1 MAVEGINV
9 IEREDGVAV
18 LELDLAGEK
27 VNKFSTPVM
36 QHFDEMLEKMMSA
49 KYKGLVVIS
58 RKPKIFIAGADI
70 NEIKDIVEPADAK
83 QKAAEGQ

>member
-49 KYKGLVVIS
+49 KYLSLIH
-58 RKPKIFIAGADI
+58 I
-70 NEIKDIVEPADAK
+70 
-83 QKAAEGQ
+83 